1 VWSDHNTDSNTE
13 LNKTQCK
20 EYFTDMCKVHQY
32 DFEMSEDVWDQIFTM
47 LDTDGNKSIS
57 MDEMVDFL

>member
-1 VWSDHNTDSNTE
+1 
-13 LNKTQCK
+13 
-20 EYFTDMCKVHQY
+20 MCKVHQY
-32 DFEMSEDVWDQIFTM
+32 DFEMSADVWDQIFTM